1 MEREGSNHIIPD
13 FENLRLEKGGDLDV
27 EDLDDNGWRAA
38 SEQKKI
44 KEIGSLGEGA
54 GGAVTRCRL
63 EGGKTEFA
71 LKVYL
76 FPIQWEWPCSR
87 VARLLPPIRTQMSRS
102 KLFENWLSTRIA
114 LLNISASTME
124 HLWTTQVGQS
134 RSLWSTVK
142 AEASTAYTEKSK
154 SLVVELARRSW
165 VK

>member
-71 LKVYL
+71 LKVQL
-76 FPIQWEWPCSR
+76 PSKRCKRPCSQL
-87 VARLLPPIRTQMSRS
+87 ARLSPQIQTLMSRS
-102 KLFENWLSTRIA
+102 RLSA
-114 LLNISASTME
+114 N
-124 HLWTTQVGQS
+124 
-134 RSLWSTVK
+134 
-142 AEASTAYTEKSK
+142 
-154 SLVVELARRSW
+154 
-165 VK
+165 